1 MLGLKRGD
9 ALCKCTDTKRLR
21 LVLVIAFLNFAGLLA
36 ISVLFVVPLRMER
49 SVAPTSMSRS
59 AIERNPQ
66 DSSLMSS
73 TIKPVTYVF

>member
-1 MLGLKRGD
+1 MLGLKSGD
-9 ALCKCTDTKRLR
+9 ALCKWTDKKRLH
-21 LVLVIAFLNFAGLLA
+21 LVLVITFLNFAGLLA
-36 ISVLFVVPLRMER
+36 ILVLFVVPLRMER
-49 SVAPTSMSRS
+49 SIAPTSMIRS